1 MARRGE
7 FEQIAS
13 LFAPLT
19 RGAPGALGL
28 RDDAAVLAVP
38 PGHEVVVTT
47 DAIVAGVHY
56 LPDDPPDLVARKLVR
71 VNLSDLAA
79 MGAEPLG
86 LFAACAF
93 PKDCPDAWVE
103 AFARGLGQDGEAFD
117 VPVLG
122 GDTVATPGPAV
133 FSLTA
138 LGTVPAGSALRR
150 SGASVGDLVV
160 VTGTLGDGA
169 FGLLAAQGVLDGA
182 LESEAAAWLAGR
194 YRLPQP
200 RLALGAALR
209 GIASA
214 AMDIS
219 DGLLQDAGHV
229 AAASDLLVEI
239 DAASLPVSPAVAALR
254 ERPEWLATVAGG
266 GDDYELLLAVPP
278 SRWQAVEAAA
288 RPAGVAVTVVG
299 RCREGSGVVLR
310 GPDGAPIEGLGPGF
324 RHF

>member
-1 MARRGE
+1 MAHRGE
-7 FEQIAS
+7 FDQIAA

-19 RGAPGALGL
+19 RGAPGALSL
-28 RDDAAVLAVP
+28 RDDAAVLDVP
-38 PGHEVVVTT
+38 PGQQVVVTT

-56 LPDDPPDLVARKLVR
+56 LPDDPPDLVARKLMR

-86 LFAACAF
+86 LFATCAF
-93 PKDCPDAWVE
+93 PVDCSDAWVE
-103 AFARGLGQDGEAFD
+103 AFARGLGEDVDAFM
-117 VPVLG
+117 VPILG

-138 LGTVPAGSALRR
+138 LGTVPVGQALRR
-150 SGASVGDLVV
+150 SGAAAGDLLA

-169 FGLLAAQGVLDGA
+169 FGLRAARGELDGVLDPA
-182 LESEAAAWLAGR
+182 SVAWLADR

-200 RLALGAALR
+200 RLALGVALR

-219 DGLLQDAGHV
+219 DGLLQDLGHLC
-229 AAASDLLVEI
+229 AASGVGADL
-239 DAASLPVSPAVAALR
+239 DAHLLPVSPAVTALAGR
-254 ERPEWLATVAGG
+254 DGWLEGVAGG
-266 GDDYELLLAVPP
+266 GDDYELLVAVAPQHRDALLAAG
-278 SRWQAVEAAA
+278 RA
-288 RPAGVAVTVVG
+288 AGVAVTIIG
-299 RCREGSGVVLR
+299 RCGAGAGVRLRTAEGAV
-310 GPDGAPIEGLGPGF
+310 IEGLSQGF

>member
-7 FEQIAS
+7 FEQIKA

-19 RGAPGALGL
+19 RGAAGALGL
-28 RDDAAVLAVP
+28 SDDAAVLAVP
-38 PGHEVVVTT
+38 PGRELVVTT

-56 LPDDPPDLVARKLVR
+56 LPDDPPDLVARKLAR

-93 PKDCPDAWVE
+93 PRDCSDAWVE
-103 AFARGLGQDGEAFD
+103 GFAAGLGRD
-117 VPVLG
+117 VEEFAAPLLG

-138 LGTVPAGSALRR
+138 LGTVEGGKALRR
-150 SGASVGDLVV
+150 SGARAGDMLAVS
-160 VTGTLGDGA
+160 GTLGDGA
-169 FGLLAAQGVLDGA
+169 FGLRAARGELDGVIA
-182 LESEAAAWLAGR
+182 GDAVAWLADR
-194 YRLPQP
+194 YRLPRP
-200 RLALGAALR
+200 RLALGRALV

-219 DGLLQDAGHV
+219 DGLLQDLGHLCAASAV
-229 AAASDLLVEI
+229 GAEIEAAA
-239 DAASLPVSPAVAALR
+239 LPLSPPVKALQGR
-254 ERPEWLATVAGG
+254 GDWLEVVAGG
-266 GDDYELLLAVPP
+266 GDDYELVFAFAPHDQHAV
-278 SRWQAVEAAA
+278 QAAA
-288 RPAGVAVTVVG
+288 RAAGVAVTVIG
-299 RCREGSGVVLR
+299 RCVAEGGVRLR
-310 GPDGAPIEGLGPGF
+310 DAEGRVVTGLGPGF